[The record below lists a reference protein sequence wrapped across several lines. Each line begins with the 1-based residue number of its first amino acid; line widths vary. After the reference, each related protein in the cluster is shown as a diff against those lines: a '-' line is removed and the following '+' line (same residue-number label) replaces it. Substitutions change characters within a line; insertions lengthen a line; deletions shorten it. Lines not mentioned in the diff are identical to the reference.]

1 MPGYLLPRAFHC
13 RKESSAKQSD
23 KFKYTVAHYIKK
35 KRAFLERILYFYND
49 ILLHYSCKINRLKI
63 CRNFL
68 NSDIS
73 YQAQSY
79 LLKLGHICYSN
90 MICSV

>member
-35 KRAFLERILYFYND
+35 KSILRENFVFL
-49 ILLHYSCKINRLKI
+49 
-63 CRNFL
+63 
-68 NSDIS
+68 
-73 YQAQSY
+73 Q
-79 LLKLGHICYSN
+79 
-90 MICSV
+90 

>member
-23 KFKYTVAHYIKK
+23 KFKYTVVHYIKK

-49 ILLHYSCKINRLKI
+49 ILLYYS
-63 CRNFL
+63 
-68 NSDIS
+68 
-73 YQAQSY
+73 
-79 LLKLGHICYSN
+79 
-90 MICSV
+90 